1 MFTSRRIEAVGL
13 DTYHHHNRYFLLY
26 YEFIKHAFGLQYCNP
41 DSIDRVFITLL
52 LDEIPDTKAKKAQFR
67 GRISGLESTPT
78 FYGRNIFFP
87 RHSVGEIDSSQ
98 HVIQQGLDIILGSI
112 QFKLNGWNLK
122 KPDGAKQRGKR
133 TIAKEKVYKAINK
146 EIQGVYDRPVNI
158 GVSTGLRSPNGY
170 WTDPYRHWVFK
181 PNNSRKVTAPPPST

>member
-1 MFTSRRIEAVGL
+1 MAKRYYTIYCDESSQKGDKFANFYGGALLRTQDQEPLTALLNAKKAELGFGSEIKWTNITKQDADKYIEFIKYYFRFVASGRLKIRIMFTSRRIEAVGL

-26 YEFIKHAFGLQYCNP
+26 YVFIKHAFGLQYCNP

-87 RHSVGEIDSSQ
+87 RHSVGEIDSS
-98 HVIQQGLDIILGSI
+98 
-112 QFKLNGWNLK
+112 NM
-122 KPDGAKQRGKR
+122 
-133 TIAKEKVYKAINK
+133 
-146 EIQGVYDRPVNI
+146 
-158 GVSTGLRSPNGY
+158 
-170 WTDPYRHWVFK
+170 
-181 PNNSRKVTAPPPST
+181 